1 MNWYKMSVA
10 GLALFAAAA
19 CGDSGSE
26 TAEKKDW
33 KAEILVATDKRD
45 MTNPVFE
52 EALASNQPEALAF
65 MGQVGDDMCGKI
77 QPYLTNED
85 KNYRYYAA
93 IGAAYCQDEKLS
105 ASLLAAF
112 EAEEDLRIKEVLA
125 VALGYS
131 GGEAARMPL
140 FDAYSELDEAGLVGI
155 IQSIA
160 YARVSASDYQLAPYG
175 ELLDLTSDK
184 KLGYAAAYALG
195 RVNGLNDMLELA
207 DVERAINQAPSVD
220 AKIALT
226 RVARQFGNEAA
237 PLLLSLTEGQA
248 KVVRIA
254 AITAMAR
261 LTDEASK
268 TALYDLVEDKS
279 AHVRHAAL
287 AALANRNMD
296 DPGVEAILDNAL
308 SNGTSWDK
316 VSAMRGIQARDAKL
330 ANRVAGEW
338 LAGDDYYLAFQGLII
353 LSGSDE
359 GRAILQEYADTH
371 KDTVR
376 GYEASVALDPSIEAD
391 TVARATPDFAT
402 TQDYVTKTLTLSTT
416 QGDIVIKM
424 RPNAPFAA
432 TSFLQAAEEG
442 KLDGML
448 WHRVIPNFVAQ
459 AGQKEDTEL
468 YKWGSIREEW
478 GGAHEIGTVGVATA
492 GKDTGS
498 TQFFINTAYN
508 MHLNGRYTVFGE
520 VTSSMN
526 VVYNLEEG
534 DKIIKATVSR

>member
-10 GLALFAAAA
+10 GLAIFAAAA
-19 CGDSGSE
+19 CGDSGGE
-26 TAEKKDW
+26 TTEKKDW
-33 KAEILVATDKRD
+33 KAEVLVAVDQRD
-45 MTNPVFE
+45 VANPVFE
-52 EALASNQPEALAF
+52 EALNANQPEVLAF
-65 MGQVGDDMCGKI
+65 MGHMGEEMCGKI
-77 QPYLTNED
+77 APYLVSDD

-105 ASLLAAF
+105 ANLLSAF
-112 EAEEDLRIKEVLA
+112 DAEEDVRIKEVLA

-131 GGEAARMPL
+131 GGEVARMPL
-140 FDAYSELDEAGLVGI
+140 FDNYAELDEAGLVAI

-160 YARVSASDYQLAPYG
+160 YAQVKASDYQLAPFG

-195 RVNGLNDMLELA
+195 RVNGLNSMLELA
-207 DVERAINQAPSVD
+207 DVERAISEAPSVD
-220 AKIALT
+220 VKIALT

-237 PLLLSLTEGQA
+237 PLLLSLIEGQA

-261 LTDEASK
+261 LSDEATK
-268 TALYDLVEDKS
+268 LALYNLVEDES

-316 VSAMRGIQARDAKL
+316 VSAMRGIRARDAEL
-330 ANRVAGEW
+330 ANRVASEW

-359 GRAILQEYADTH
+359 GREILKEYADTH

-376 GYEASVALDPSIEAD
+376 GYEAAVALDPSIEAD
-391 TVARATPDFAT
+391 TVPRATPDFAT
-402 TQDYVTKTLTLSTT
+402 TQNYVTKTLTLSTT
-416 QGDIVIKM
+416 QGDIIIKM

-432 TSFLQAAEEG
+432 TSFLQAAEQG

-459 AGQKEDTEL
+459 AGQKEDPEL

-492 GKDTGS
+492 GPDTGT

-526 VVYNLEEG
+526 VVYNLQEG